1 MGNETRV
8 VGSEGVAA
16 FESPAGED
24 VVVRASGDESG
35 GSYDLIEVTIP
46 PGPGV
51 TPMHVHHE
59 MDEAMYVL
67 EGEVTVQFGD
77 DRRVLE
83 PGSYAMAPRGVPHT
97 YRNSGDGEA
106 RVLFIDTPGNSWR
119 YLEEA
124 AEHGPVEDE
133 SDMERILPILESHG
147 IEVVGP
153 PLDGGGGGDE
163 R

>member
-1 MGNETRV
+1 MGDETRV
-8 VGSEGVAA
+8 VREGVAA

-24 VVVRASGDESG
+24 VVVRASGNESDG
-35 GSYDLIEVTIP
+35 HYDLLELTVP

-51 TPMHVHHE
+51 TPMHIHRE
-59 MDEAMYVL
+59 MDEAMYVI
-67 EGEVTVQFGD
+67 EGELTVQLGE

-83 PGSYAMAPRGVPHT
+83 VGSYAMAPRGVPHT
-97 YRNSGDGEA
+97 YRNSGNGPA
-106 RVLFIDTPGNSWR
+106 RVLFINTPGNSWR

-124 AEHGPVEDE
+124 AEHGPVENE

-147 IEVVGP
+147 VEVVGP
-153 PLDGGGGGDE
+153 PLDAEGREG